1 MEQGTEGAFMREE
14 ILSSSKDRETFERIG
29 KIFDTAPVRKLTD
42 EDRIVI
48 FSDLHMGNRRRVD
61 DFRVN
66 SELFCRLLRD
76 YYWPNG
82 YTLILNGD
90 IEELQKFNMPVI
102 RKRWNEVF
110 ELLEDFYTAGRL
122 IKIIGNHDLELS
134 TGRFDSINSELL
146 EALRYDYKGQTIFL
160 LHGHQAAD
168 IFHRYNDFVGF
179 MAKYVA
185 YPLGI
190 KNRTAAHDSRRKY
203 TVERRIYRF
212 SYLKKIVSI
221 IGHTHRPLFEGLN
234 KRDSIRFSIER
245 LLRDYPEMGDNEKT
259 FARSQILLYK
269 DELENLERREKNSPE
284 SSFYHSED
292 LVLPNLFNSGAVMGK
307 NGATGIEI
315 ERGNIRLVHWFD
327 EASRTRKSY
336 MRSLPAE
343 NLPGTS
349 FHRRL
354 IRQDH
359 LEYIFNRITL
369 LGWVDS
375 LEEAED

>member
-1 MEQGTEGAFMREE
+1 MKEE
-14 ILSSSKDRETFERIG
+14 ILSSIKDRETFKRIE
-29 KIFDTAPVRKLTD
+29 KIYTTAPVRKLSD
-42 EDRIVI
+42 EDKIVI

-61 DFRVN
+61 DFRGN
-66 SELFCRLLRD
+66 SDLFYRLLKD
-76 YYWPNG
+76 YYWPRG

-110 ELLEDFYTAGRL
+110 KLLEDFHSAGRL

-134 TGRFDSINSELL
+134 TGRFDSINADLL

-179 MAKYVA
+179 MAKYLA

-190 KNRTAAHDSRRKY
+190 KNRTAAHNSKRKY

-234 KRDSIRFSIER
+234 KRDSLRFSIER
-245 LLRDYPEMGDNEKT
+245 LLRDYPEMDEKEKT
-259 FARSQILLYK
+259 FARSQILVLK
-269 DELENLERREKNSPE
+269 DELENLENREKNSPE

-292 LVLPNLFNSGAVMGK
+292 LVLPNLFNSGAVIGK
-307 NGATGIEI
+307 HGATGLEI

-327 EASRTRKSY
+327 ESVRSRKRY
-336 MRSLPAE
+336 MRDVPAE
-343 NLPGTS
+343 NLPGTTYN
-349 FHRRL
+349 RRT
-354 IRQDH
+354 IKQDH

-369 LGWVDS
+369 LGWVES
-375 LEEAED
+375 MEEETED